1 MVGSINYEVYINQNG
16 AWDIVGR
23 YPANRSEAA
32 IEEAKRLEFMH
43 RKPTKVVCETYDE
56 ETQLFHEKL
65 IYISRFEK
73 PSEPRGLSAQ
83 TVYGGGFSG
92 AKKQSSAPKK
102 KEKETQSFTSE
113 LFTLLSLLFLSL
125 MLAAV
130 ASWFLMK
137 GLMKVTFLSQIPYSQ
152 YTIAILIFVFIFIF
166 LAWKTSANLVDWD
179 ILLGEKK
186 KKSPPAKGGN
196 SESARSNVS
205 AILDRERRAEQRR
218 RFLSGSSFF
227 SRLLRH
233 LFDFFD
239 SVNGRKTMS
248 ERLIEEE
255 KKKNP
260 QTAEMEAQPP
270 EPTEEIDYGDS
281 DPKET
286 EQPEKAEEKAEKK
299 EEENKP
305 DDDSPLPERLS
316 RCNLSLLSFLS
327 AVLQQLKQQNILINS
342 YVCFGLE
349 LILSGAIENIAQ
361 NENLSDDDRFMLLKA
376 QMEVL
381 GRNKEVA
388 RLFFSKLNEYALEP
402 NYLAMIEGGTRAFA
416 LFKEDPHSEQ
426 LSALVYKLMQK
437 WIDPNKKSDAP
448 GVVTVMFTD
457 IVGSTSMT
465 ETIGDKMAQ
474 EIIRRH
480 NVIVRKAL
488 ENNNGVE
495 IKHTGDGI
503 MASFAWATNA
513 LDAAIFIQKTIARYN
528 REQPTMPF
536 HLRIGL
542 NTGEPIVEN
551 NDLYGL
557 TVQKAARICAEAAE
571 DQILVASVLKELSAG
586 KNYNFIDMGSF
597 TLKGISEP
605 QQLYSVVWKQQKSES
620 SPVPPPAKEQQSLD
634 QVLPEF

>member
-43 RKPTKVVCETYDE
+43 RKPTKVVCETYDDD
-56 ETQLFHEKL
+56 TQLFHEKL

-73 PSEPRGLSAQ
+73 PSEPRGISAQ

-92 AKKQSSAPKK
+92 TKKQSASPKK
-102 KEKETQSFTSE
+102 KEKEPQSFTSAA
-113 LFTLLSLLFLSL
+113 FTLLSLLFLSL
-125 MLAAV
+125 MLAAL

-137 GLMKVTFLSQIPYSQ
+137 GLMKVNFLSQIPYSQ

-166 LAWKTSANLVDWD
+166 LAWKTSANLVEWD

-186 KKSPPAKGGN
+186 QKSSPSKGGN
-196 SESARSNVS
+196 SESAGSNVS

-239 SVNGRKTMS
+239 SANGRKTMS

-260 QTAEMEAQPP
+260 QSEETEAQPP

-281 DPKET
+281 DTKET
-286 EQPEKAEEKAEKK
+286 EQPEKTEENEEKK

-327 AVLQQLKQQNILINS
+327 TVLQQLKQQNVLINS

-437 WIDPNKKSDAP
+437 WIDPNKKGDAP

-620 SPVPPPAKEQQSLD
+620 SPVPPPAEEPQPLD